1 MQVYRLKELLEM
13 AGTERAKA
21 RIRAKTKT
29 QKCLICENE
38 AIDGMRGLCLR
49 HYNQFRVAK
58 RKLPKGKKQDAFDA
72 QQVRAGM
79 ILEPR
84 RGRHPV
90 TPNPFEATA

>member
-21 RIRAKTKT
+21 RVKAKTKA
-29 QKCLICENE
+29 QKCLMCDRDAVE
-38 AIDGMRGLCLR
+38 GMRGLCVT

-58 RKLPKGKKQDAFDA
+58 RKYPAGKKQAAFDA
-72 QQVRAGM
+72 EQVRAGR
-79 ILEPR
+79 ILESR